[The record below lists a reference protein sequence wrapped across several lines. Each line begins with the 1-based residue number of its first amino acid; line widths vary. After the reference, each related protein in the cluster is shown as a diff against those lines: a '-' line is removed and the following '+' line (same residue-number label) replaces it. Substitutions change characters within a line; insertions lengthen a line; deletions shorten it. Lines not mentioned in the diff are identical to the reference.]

1 MNMIKLNS
9 SSGNKVIYINP
20 KYIVTIEGDTTGS
33 VIRLKEKVVYIK
45 ETPEEIY
52 DLLQRK

>member
-9 SSGNKVIYINP
+9 SSGNMVIYINP
-20 KYIVTIEGDTTGS
+20 KYIVIINGDATGS
-33 VIRLKEKVVYIK
+33 VIHLKEKVVYVK

-52 DLLQRK
+52 NLLQRK